1 MSQGGFPA
9 AAGPDLRIPAHL
21 PFPFGDHLPSAA
33 MRRDPSTTLRMTAGQ
48 HFVRTAEQRAK
59 LSRSGGEF
67 AQLYAPW
74 ALMIAQRGTSN
85 VFLQTAHMRC
95 LRVAR

>member
-21 PFPFGDHLPSAA
+21 PFPFGSLGRAA
-33 MRRDPSTTLRMTAGQ
+33 SKALAQ
-48 HFVRTAEQRAK
+48 Q
-59 LSRSGGEF
+59 GEF

-74 ALMIAQRGTSN
+74 ALMIAQRGTN
-85 VFLQTAHMRC
+85 IAVLQTADTRC
-95 LRVAR
+95 LCNVR